1 MKKSSDVMFL
11 LTMANEL
18 LTTLTSL
25 EKQPPPL
32 TPEETSSLFF
42 IIHPTNVTRGISKMG
57 FVCDDAISSVK
68 MQASGPGDQPRPSWS
83 T

>member
-25 EKQPPPL
+25 EKMLPPL
-32 TPEETSSLFF
+32 TPEETSLLFF
-42 IIHPTNVTRGISKMG
+42 IIHPTNVMRGISKMG
-57 FVCDDAISSVK
+57 FVCDDAMLK
-68 MQASGPGDQPRPSWS
+68 CKRLDQG
-83 T
+83 